1 MFNSRDPVVYDVSDQ
16 FLLGDKVMVAP
27 VLASGQ
33 TSRDVYLPK
42 MLKRGAEGEEHQI
55 DVFWKKMEEN
65 RNDQRFYQSGEWLR
79 DVKVRHC
86 PPFTE
91 SAFVS

>member
-42 MLKRGAEGEEHQI
+42 MLKRGADGEERQV
-55 DVFWKKMEEN
+55 DVFWKNK
-65 RNDQRFYQSGEWLR
+65 NDQRFHPSGEWLR

-86 PPFTE
+86 PPFSE